1 MDVFKDIFN
10 WLGNALNDVL
20 GWVLFMLP
28 DSPFKILSNSPISSY
43 LPYLNYFIDI
53 PTILDILIAWVTCIG
68 VYYGYQVIL
77 RWIKAIN

>member
-1 MDVFKDIFN
+1 MDVFRDIFN

-28 DSPFKILSNSPISSY
+28 DSPFKALSNSPISRY
-43 LPYLNYFIDI
+43 LPYVNYFIDFAFI
-53 PTILDILIAWVTCIG
+53 IDTLSAWVLCIG